1 MKKAAWVL
9 FSVVTWVLSSTI
21 SPSLA
26 QDNYPTRP
34 IRLVVGFPP
43 GAAADVAARLLAQR
57 LAAQVSVNV
66 IVDNR
71 SGGNAIIATEYVARA
86 NPDGYTLLF
95 NTPGVVLL
103 QAFDLKLGYDLFR
116 DLAPIGLVTT
126 TPLLLDTHPS
136 VPVNTVGEFMAYLKA
151 NPDKL
156 AYGSTGTGNLT
167 HLANMLILQ
176 TNNLT
181 ALHVPYKSGAEVMIS
196 LVGGSTQ
203 FALQSVATVSPMA
216 TRVKILAI
224 TGLKRSPL
232 LPNVPTMSETIM
244 PGFEVSTWTGVI
256 VPAKAPP
263 AIVRRLSTE
272 MTKALQDPDMKA
284 KLAQENIDA
293 VITTPTEYGAYL
305 KSELERWTKVIKSAN
320 IKLE

>member
-1 MKKAAWVL
+1 MIFGVLVAAL
-9 FSVVTWVLSSTI
+9 SAVTTLA
-21 SPSLA
+21 LA

-34 IRLVVGFPP
+34 VRLVLGFPP
-43 GAAADVAARLLAQR
+43 GATTDVAARLLAQK
-57 LAAQVSVNV
+57 LAAQMGANV

-71 SGGNAIIATEYVARA
+71 SGANGNIAAEYVARS

-95 NTPGVVLL
+95 NTPGVILSR
-103 QAFDLKLGYDLFR
+103 AFDMKLGYDLFR
-116 DLAPIGLVTT
+116 DFAPIGLVASA
-126 TPLLLDTHPS
+126 PLVLITHPS
-136 VPVNTVGEFMAYLKA
+136 VPVNTVGELVAHLRA
-151 NPDKL
+151 NPGKL
-156 AYGSTGTGNLT
+156 AYASTGTGANT
-167 HLANMLILQ
+167 HLATMLILQ